1 VALRGGRW
9 PFLLVKLTTQRW
21 NLPAVD
27 VKHDQ
32 SALVRISG
40 APALEKGLDVLEA
53 LAEERDGL
61 SQKAVAQRVGRS
73 VGEVFRMLGV
83 LERRGY
89 IVRSAATGMYS
100 LTLRMFELAN
110 RHPPTRR
117 LQSIALPVMEELAR
131 AIRSSCHLVVSS
143 GDRML
148 VIAKADPDLPMGWT
162 VRLGAVF
169 PLSEHYVSARI
180 LVAFQA
186 PARREAM
193 IAIMARQERAA
204 PEQEIAGR
212 LDGIARVGHDV
223 FHSELT
229 AGVVDISYPVLDPL
243 GQAVAALT
251 VPYLPQ
257 AGITPERATVM
268 GPHALAARRISEG
281 IGGQQIP

>member
-1 VALRGGRW
+1 MQG
-9 PFLLVKLTTQRW
+9 W
-21 NLPAVD
+21 NLPVVD
-27 VKHDQ
+27 VKYDR
-32 SALVRISG
+32 SMPVRISG

-61 SQKAVAQRVGRS
+61 SQKALAERVGRS

-89 IVRSAATGMYS
+89 IVRAPGTGLYS

-117 LQSIALPVMEELAR
+117 LQLVALPVMEELAR
-131 AIRSSCHLVVSS
+131 VTCSSCHLIVSS

-148 VIAKADPDLPMGWT
+148 VIAQADPDLPMGWT

-180 LVAFQA
+180 LAAFQA

-204 PEQEIAGR
+204 SAQAIAER
-212 LDGIARVGHDV
+212 LDGIAQVGHDV

-229 AGVVDISYPVLDPL
+229 AGVVDISYPVLDHL

-257 AGITPERATVM
+257 AGITPERAVVM
-268 GPHALAARRISEG
+268 EAHALAARRISEC
-281 IGGQQIP
+281 IGGQQIS

>member
-1 VALRGGRW
+1 
-9 PFLLVKLTTQRW
+9 LVKLTTQGW
-21 NLPAVD
+21 NLPAID

-61 SQKAVAQRVGRS
+61 SQKALAERVGRS

-89 IVRSAATGMYS
+89 IVRATGTGLYS

-117 LQSIALPVMEELAR
+117 LQLVALPVMQELAR
-131 AIRSSCHLVVSS
+131 ITRSSCHLIVGI

-148 VIAKADPDLPMGWT
+148 VIAQADPDLPMGWT

-180 LVAFQA
+180 LAAFQA

-193 IAIMARQERAA
+193 VAIMARQERAA
-204 PEQEIAGR
+204 PAQAIAER
-212 LDGIARVGHDV
+212 LDGIAQVGHDV

-229 AGVVDISYPVLDPL
+229 AGVVDISYPVLNHL

-257 AGITPERATVM
+257 ACITPERAVVM
-268 GPHALAARRISEG
+268 GSHARAARQISEG